1 MTHGVTLPAID
12 CSNFA
17 ISRLRAAASALFT
30 VTPGLQHFF
39 IFTQNNAINEHNY
52 NLLLKKTTDLA
63 HANIIESNLNQ
74 SAEFF
79 HLSEL

>member
-1 MTHGVTLPAID
+1 MSTITI
-12 CSNFA
+12 C
-17 ISRLRAAASALFT
+17 
-30 VTPGLQHFF
+30 
-39 IFTQNNAINEHNY
+39 Y
-52 NLLLKKTTDLA
+52 LKKTTDLA